1 MSAADRFIDGQDRLA
16 ALLKALP
23 GYLPPERLAAA
34 VQAAAHAAQ
43 HEADARR
50 AGTLPFAAPPGLAS
64 AVLEEA
70 ARLQAAQAGRRDA
83 LLAGVVAGQ
92 PAAQALGAPVSA
104 ATRDWL
110 AAQARSAAAAQA
122 IEGTDHAG
130 RTEQA
135 RTARARRWWRSLG
148 AVASVAAVAGLTT
161 SIVLRQIDEGA
172 LQPAAEMAVGEATAP
187 DATPAAGDA
196 PASTHEAPVAAPAK
210 PAPPAPKASAST
222 SASKE
227 LRLEREATPRPR
239 VQPPAERKATPRG
252 ETPAMPAP
260 APAIESLR
268 PQAPAVAASPPMPA
282 YSAMAESARAPS
294 PPPPPPSPP
303 APPAAAAPRADFAR
317 KAAPPLAA
325 ARAPAALAA
334 AAMVVSVQ
342 EDPAAIAARMQAATP
357 LGVWAAEPDSEEI
370 REWVE
375 RLWQSLP
382 AGQRPPLPYAV
393 QPDRTLAPGRVRI
406 EVQHRAPQ

>member
-23 GYLPPERLAAA
+23 AYMPPERLAAA

-43 HEADARR
+43 QEADARR
-50 AGTLPFAAPPGLAS
+50 AGALPFGLPFAAPPGLAS

-83 LLAGVVAGQ
+83 VLASIEAGQ
-92 PAAQALGAPVSA
+92 PAAQALGAPVSD

-110 AAQARSAAAAQA
+110 AAQARSMAIAQA
-122 IEGTDHAG
+122 AG
-130 RTEQA
+130 RTEQ
-135 RTARARRWWRSLG
+135 TSTTRARRWWRSLG

-161 SIVLRQIDEGA
+161 SIVLRQVDEGA
-172 LQPAAEMAVGEATAP
+172 LQPGAVRESTTPQAATPATAP
-187 DATPAAGDA
+187 APTAAPTAGDA
-196 PASTHEAPVAAPAK
+196 PARVQDAPVAAPAN
-210 PAPPAPKASAST
+210 PTPPAPKAAPPASR
-222 SASKE
+222 E
-227 LRLEREATPRPR
+227 LRQEREATPRQR

-252 ETPAMPAP
+252 ETQAMPAP
-260 APAIESLR
+260 ATEGLL
-268 PQAPAVAASPPMPA
+268 PQAPAVAAAPPMPA
-282 YSAMAESARAPS
+282 YSAMAEAA
-294 PPPPPPSPP
+294 P
-303 APPAAAAPRADFAR
+303 APAPAAAPGADFAR

-325 ARAPAALAA
+325 APAPAALAA

-342 EDPAAIAARMQAATP
+342 EDPAAVAARMQATP
-357 LGVWAAEPDSEEI
+357 PFGLWAAEPDSADI

-375 RLWQSLP
+375 RLWQSMP

-393 QPDRTLAPGRVRI
+393 QADRTLAPGQVRI
-406 EVQHRAPQ
+406 ELQHRAPQ